1 MIDATSGI
9 TLALNASD
17 EPALTRNG
25 DGRSTPLLFR
35 AISAIACYGSIVQRL
50 YHSSAI
56 HRD

>member
-1 MIDATSGI
+1 MIDATGGI
-9 TLALNASD
+9 AWALNASD